1 MKETSR
7 ALCFLGSVL
16 LAACARTGSPPATP
30 AAPPASPREWQG
42 RWLGPEGTWLE
53 IARSGDDYTV
63 TIMNLDAARRFAA
76 VANAEGLAFERDGV
90 RETLRA
96 TDGDGTG
103 MKWLAGKTTCLVVR
117 PGEGFCRD

>member
-1 MKETSR
+1 MKAASIGCC
-7 ALCFLGSVL
+7 LLGSAL
-16 LAACARTGSPPATP
+16 LAACSGGDTVPAVP
-30 AAPPASPREWQG
+30 AVPTASPREWQG

-53 IARSGDDYTV
+53 ITRTGDEYAI

-76 VANAEGLAFERDGV
+76 VAIADGLSFERDGA

-117 PGEGFCRD
+117 AGEGFCRD

>member
-1 MKETSR
+1 MKETSH
-7 ALCFLGSVL
+7 ALCFLGSAL
-16 LAACARTGSPPATP
+16 LAACSRTGSPPATP
-30 AAPPASPREWQG
+30 AAPPASPHEWQG

-76 VANAEGLAFERDGV
+76 VAGADGLAFERDGV

-103 MKWLAGKTTCLVVR
+103 MKWLAGNTTCLVVR
-117 PGEGFCRD
+117 SGEGFCRD